1 MQKNSDSRIPS
12 PIDQHVGAR
21 VRFRRESSGM
31 SQSELGVA
39 VGITYQQ
46 VQKYERGLNR
56 IGASR
61 LLEIASVLNVPVAF
75 FFEDD
80 DPTKMAVLQPASGG
94 DPFELEE
101 TNELLTAYF
110 QIKDANVRRRF
121 RELGTELAAV
131 LTRGKSS

>member
-1 MQKNSDSRIPS
+1 
-12 PIDQHVGAR
+12 
-21 VRFRRESSGM
+21 M